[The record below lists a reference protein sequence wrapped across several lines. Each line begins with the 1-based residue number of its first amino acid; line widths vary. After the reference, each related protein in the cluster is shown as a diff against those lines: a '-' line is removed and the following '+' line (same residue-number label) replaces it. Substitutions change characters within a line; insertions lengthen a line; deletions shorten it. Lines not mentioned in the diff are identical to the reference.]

1 MQVEPDILLFSTLNS
16 VIDSCRRAVVDAD
29 DHALG
34 TGRALLYL
42 DMSKDNLQPSATVSI
57 SICYGSPAEMIV
69 TSVVSIEVDDSI
81 AGTIGVRVQAL
92 ADIVVASYD
101 L

>member
-29 DHALG
+29 GHALG

-57 SICYGSPAEMIV
+57 SICYGGPAEMVI
-69 TSVVSIEVDDSI
+69 TGVVGIEI
-81 AGTIGVRVQAL
+81 HNTITGTIGIYTQTL
-92 ADIVVASYD
+92 AYIVVASYD